1 MGLRELGCSG
11 IVPWLG
17 STSTVHRDLH
27 GDSSQTTQG
36 IEPKLGDVSKR
47 VGVLGMVLN
56 CYSLVS
62 SPEQLKPP
70 LAAPVKETEAGGATN
85 ADETRAATLGSL
97 GHLVSWA
104 YPTHPGSAPP
114 VP

>member
-36 IEPKLGDVSKR
+36 IEPKLGAVSKGVR
-47 VGVLGMVLN
+47 VLGMVLS

-62 SPEQLKPP
+62 SPEQLKPT
-70 LAAPVKETEAGGATN
+70 LAAPEETEAGGATN
-85 ADETRAATLGSL
+85 ADETRAATPGSL
-97 GHLVSWA
+97 GHLVS
-104 YPTHPGSAPP
+104 
-114 VP
+114 